1 MVWAKSKLELYEY
14 VRYPDKDSVI
24 NYSGANIRAFYQF
37 LKKVSIDVLGI
48 PPTDIHEMAYNWEKK
63 DGKEKFK
70 VEWRAIK
77 EFDDFTHLRFDVNFK
92 GEFHDDE
99 GSITIILKPRL
110 ITEYPQDSILQQSI
124 FYEMARTFWHNT
136 FYHKKRWEYLLQSRE
151 AWAALEK
158 RIIDFC
164 DKSRAGNTEYAN
176 HTDPVG
182 QIGHIDHKS

>member
-1 MVWAKSKLELYEY
+1 MAITKYCISGYMVWAKSKLELYEY

-24 NYSGANIRAFYQF
+24 NYSGPNVRAFYTF

-48 PPTDIHEMAYNWEKK
+48 SPTDLHEMAYNWEKK
-63 DGKEKFK
+63 DGKEKFRI
-70 VEWRAIK
+70 EWRAIK

-92 GEFHDDE
+92 GEYNDTD

-136 FYHKKRWEYLLQSRE
+136 FYHKKRWEYLVQSRE
-151 AWAALEK
+151 TWVALEK
-158 RIIDFC
+158 RIIEFC
-164 DKSRAGNTEYAN
+164 DKNRGSNNAS
-176 HTDPVG
+176 
-182 QIGHIDHKS
+182 GHQ

>member
-1 MVWAKSKLELYEY
+1 MVWAKTKLELYEY
-14 VRYPDKDSVI
+14 VRQPDKDSVI
-24 NYSGANIRAFYQF
+24 NYSGPKVHVFYQF
-37 LKKVSIDVLGI
+37 LKKAAVDTLGI
-48 PPTDIHEMAYNWEKK
+48 SPNDLHEMAYSWEKK
-63 DGKEKFK
+63 EGKDKFR

-92 GEFHDDE
+92 GEANEDE

-136 FYHKKRWEYLLQSRE
+136 FYSKKRWEYLIQSRE
-151 AWAALEK
+151 AWDALEK

-164 DKSRAGNTEYAN
+164 DKCRMEHVRAA
-176 HTDPVG
+176 VG
-182 QIGHIDHKS
+182 T